1 MPAHAQTSTA
11 AIVGAGRRLLER
23 RGPAAVTMRD
33 VAAAVGVQA
42 PSLYKRV
49 RNRDHLLELILD
61 DVAEELTVRLE
72 AAASSGDPAKDVRS
86 IAQAYREFAHAH
98 PRAFGLLFA
107 EPTAPGATARAQRS
121 SAALL
126 RATADLAGPDHALP
140 AARTVVAWAQGF
152 IAMELAGAFRLGG
165 DVDAAWQ
172 FGIARLVDAVRQA
185 D

>member
-11 AIVGAGRRLLER
+11 ANVAAGPRLLER
-23 RGPAAVTMRD
+23 RGPDALTMRD
-33 VAAAVGVQA
+33 VAKAVGVQA

-61 DVAEELTVRLE
+61 DVADELTVLLD
-72 AAASSGDPAKDVRS
+72 AAATSGDPAQDVRS
-86 IAQAYREFAHAH
+86 LAQAYREYAHAH
-98 PRAFGLLFA
+98 PRAYGLLFA
-107 EPTAPGATARAQRS
+107 SQAAPGATARAQRS

-126 RATADLAGPDHALP
+126 RVTAALAGPDHALP

-172 FGIARLVDAVRQA
+172 YGIARLVDAVRAA